1 MKKSELFKLAQLA
14 VLNDEKMTVT
24 EKKEVL
30 ELLLWE
36 EAFAKLVE
44 EKKPEEKEDDE

>member
-14 VLNDEKMTVT
+14 VLNDEKMTVSK
-24 EKKEVL
+24 KKEVL

-36 EAFAKLVE
+36 ESFAKIVE
-44 EKKPEEKEDDE
+44 EKNEQENAK